1 MFQSRTTTQCRE
13 KEIVW
18 DDGVVFLLSLCPK
31 EGKAEELKV
40 HCKEDTAL
48 ICPEGQINVQEPCFG
63 PQKYYDAREGLTY
76 ELELSAVECATVV
89 YQHKDWGSG
98 RPLSGNFPNYQ
109 TEPRCF
115 LLERRKRISCCFR
128 FAEKCAGRTCTGR
141 MKTDS

>member
-63 PQKYYDAREGLTY
+63 PQKYYDAREGLTC
-76 ELELSAVECATVV
+76 LN
-89 YQHKDWGSG
+89 
-98 RPLSGNFPNYQ
+98 PGN
-109 TEPRCF
+109 R
-115 LLERRKRISCCFR
+115 
-128 FAEKCAGRTCTGR
+128 
-141 MKTDS
+141 